1 MLISKAIKGIEIKDY
16 HMFKTYLIIFVSLT
30 AVNYLT
36 NYFIR
41 TLRKVTVRLFQEK
54 TYDIYLG
61 KYLKADNN
69 TVETL

>member
-1 MLISKAIKGIEIKDY
+1 
-16 HMFKTYLIIFVSLT
+16 MFKTYLIIFVSLT